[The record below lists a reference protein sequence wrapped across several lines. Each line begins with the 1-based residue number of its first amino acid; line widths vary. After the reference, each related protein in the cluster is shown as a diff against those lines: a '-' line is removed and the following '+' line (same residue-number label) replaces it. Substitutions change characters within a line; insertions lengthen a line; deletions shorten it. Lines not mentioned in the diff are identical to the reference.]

1 MSLPTCAANVRQRC
15 VRACDTPQRT
25 NTHPPQS
32 PRMHAQQ
39 TIRPRNKPRARKMLA
54 STIQISNNNPTP
66 PPHAPT
72 HGDAGNGR
80 VRTEAQPP
88 APRPHTADTGTTA
101 DPSEPQQRAHRP
113 THTPRTTPGTG
124 PLACFHSS
132 NQHHRH
138 HTNTPDTAPGAR

>member
-32 PRMHAQQ
+32 QRMHAQQ

-66 PPHAPT
+66 PT
-72 HGDAGNGR
+72 
-80 VRTEAQPP
+80 
-88 APRPHTADTGTTA
+88 RPHQETTRQPGPTEDPDHPTGG
-101 DPSEPQQRAHRP
+101 PIPQNPNSVPPPH
-113 THTPRTTPGTG
+113 HT
-124 PLACFHSS
+124 
-132 NQHHRH
+132 QHRH
-138 HTNTPDTAPGAR
+138 TDHTQHSYTAAQVPAAQLHSQTVRGRQLGR